1 MNLEESDSF
10 AEELEKNRRRKR
22 GVMISII
29 LCAFLVALLMFMI
42 SIIKYQDSITLKY
55 FINGSQVKKAK
66 IKVTSEE
73 DTENT
78 YIKLEDLAKF
88 LGYKYEIGDY
98 VYHDEDKQKGYITNE
113 YEVITFGV
121 GSEFYHKYN
130 IIQDSSTVIGGGKVK
145 ALSSEDE
152 YEIFILDNE
161 LQYIDD
167 SVYISIKDV
176 PRFFS
181 VRVDWQQYRRRFTK
195 LDGIYTTKLVEKMEN
210 LGYSDVSYNI
220 ESIKAALDDYIVVQ
234 NENNLYGIYNLDT
247 KKEILSCR
255 YSEIKYSQNTQDF
268 YVKTDKGT
276 VGLVDNKGNILVNL
290 DEYTE
295 LKLLDQIQYAID
307 KDDALY
313 LVKKDSEYGVVDRNN
328 NVVIYPQYEKIG
340 YEIGPYNQADLTN
353 PYIYFNRCIVCMKE
367 NKYAIFNIDYPRNDQ
382 ELLNSRFYLGFGCRN
397 SNSSRASGTQQSVFL
412 IPASCGIEGIVV
424 NYNGLYGIYDTNVGE
439 LTVPCVFDKIYY
451 VTENGETTYFYQ
463 YGKEIGE
470 LKDYIYENGFNTV
483 TEKKEKSK
491 VSSQVEEDE

>member
-55 FINGSQVKKAK
+55 FINGAQAKKAK
-66 IKVTSEE
+66 IKVTHEE
-73 DTENT
+73 DTQNT

-98 VYHDEDKQKGYITNE
+98 VFHDEDKEKGYITNE
-113 YEVITFGV
+113 YEVVTFGINANT
-121 GSEFYHKYN
+121 YKKYN
-130 IIQDSSTVIGGGKVK
+130 IVPNKSTLIAENKIA
-145 ALSSEDE
+145 ALSAEDD
-152 YEIFILDNE
+152 YEVFVLNE
-161 LQYIDD
+161 PLQFIDD
-167 SVYISIKDV
+167 SVYISVKDV
-176 PRFFS
+176 SRFFS

-195 LDGIYTTKLVEKMEN
+195 LDGIYTTKMVN
-210 LGYSDVSYNI
+210 NIIAQGYAAVDYNI
-220 ESIKAALDDYIVVQ
+220 ENIKAALDNYVVVQ
-234 NENNLYGIYNLDT
+234 NENKLFGIYNLET

-255 YSEIKYSQNTQDF
+255 YAEIKYSQNTQDF
-268 YVKTDKGT
+268 YVKTDKET

-295 LKLLDQIQYAID
+295 LKLLDQVQYAVN

-313 LVKKDSEYGVVDRNN
+313 LVKKDDEYGVVDRNN
-328 NVVIYPQYEKIG
+328 NVIIYPQYEKIG
-340 YEIGPYNQADLTN
+340 YDIAPYNQVDLTN

-367 NKYAIFNIDYPRNDQ
+367 NKYAVFNLKHPRDDQ
-382 ELLNSRFYLGFGCRN
+382 ELLDSRFYLGFGCRN
-397 SNSSRASGTQQSVFL
+397 ANKSRASGTEQSVFL
-412 IPASCGIEGIVV
+412 IPSSCGIEGIVV
-424 NYNGLYGIYDTNVGE
+424 NYNGLYGIYDTIEGE
-439 LTVPCVFDKIYY
+439 LTIPCVFDKIYY
-451 VTENGETTYFYQ
+451 ITKNGEDTYYYQ
-463 YGKEIGE
+463 YGNETGE

-483 TEKKEKSK
+483 SEKKTSK
-491 VSSQVEEDE
+491 VSTVEEDE